1 MDSTMP
7 WNLSGYP
14 KDEERWRGWQ
24 RERHELWQTMA
35 ECLSPEVSVGSVV
48 SVLCLLYRLS
58 PEVTIVTVV
67 SEVKVLI
74 SLTLLT
80 LLTLLLYRLYRLS
93 PKAIAA
99 VHTDTIGLHE
109 VAVVAAAAAWSSSSM
124 Q

>member
-1 MDSTMP
+1 MP

-48 SVLCLLYRLS
+48 SVVSLVSDRLS